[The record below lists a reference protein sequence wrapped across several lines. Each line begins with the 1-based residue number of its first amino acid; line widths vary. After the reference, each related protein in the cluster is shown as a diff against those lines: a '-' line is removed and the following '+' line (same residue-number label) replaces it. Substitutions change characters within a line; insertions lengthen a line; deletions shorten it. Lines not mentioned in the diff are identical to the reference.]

1 MKQNRT
7 GETEPDEQNRK
18 NQKPEKPENM
28 EAAETTHPIHR
39 DRGVKFKSAGVKK
52 LKLVPH
58 PVGGPKT

>member
-7 GETEPDEQNRK
+7 GETELDEQNQK
-18 NQKPEKPENM
+18 NRKPEKLENM

-52 LKLVPH
+52 LAP
-58 PVGGPKT
+58 